1 LLDDGYDSSSTKQ
14 MKKRLVKKTTAFT
27 LIELLVVIAI
37 IAILASML
45 LPALA
50 GAKERARRI
59 RCSANMHNFGLAIAM
74 YVDDNLGCYPPRS
87 DIERWPTFLLN
98 SYQNINI
105 LVCPSE
111 KTPTPATIG
120 NNDLYPADE
129 APRTYIINGW
139 NDAFDVKYG
148 SQAWRSTTQSVSNAP
163 FVKENDIAQ
172 PSATVIFG
180 EKLAT
185 AGDFYMDY
193 DEADDALVLNQGIH
207 SGNLLNT
214 NVGGA
219 MYVYADNSMHFLHVN
234 QSIAPVDL
242 WATTPFRTNSALP

>member
-1 LLDDGYDSSSTKQ
+1 
-14 MKKRLVKKTTAFT
+14 MKKRPLDRMTAFT

-59 RCSANMHNFGLAIAM
+59 RCSGNLHNFGLAVAM
-74 YVDDNLGCYPPRS
+74 YLDDNQSCYPPRS
-87 DIERWPTFLLN
+87 DGERWPTLLLN
-98 SYQNINI
+98 YYQNMAI
-105 LVCPSE
+105 LLCPSE
-111 KTPTPATIG
+111 KTPDPMTIG
-120 NNDLYPADE
+120 NNDLYPADVV
-129 APRTYIINGW
+129 PRTYLINGF

-148 SQAWRSTTQSVSNAP
+148 QVWRSMTSSITNAP
-163 FVKENDIAQ
+163 FAKENDVNQ
-172 PSATVIFG
+172 PSDTVVFG
-180 EKLAT
+180 EKLPT

-193 DEADDALVLNQGIH
+193 DNADDALVLDQSKH

-214 NVGGA
+214 NLGGA
-219 MYVYADNSMHFLHVN
+219 MYVFADSSMHFLHVN
-234 QSIAPVDL
+234 QSITPVDL